1 MLYRQQAYF
10 FSILSFVL
18 VRGSKAPLIG
28 GAIFKLAIYYYLA
41 YASLDM
47 CYMF

>member
-1 MLYRQQAYF
+1 MLYRQQPYY

-28 GAIFKLAIYYYLA
+28 GGDF
-41 YASLDM
+41 
-47 CYMF
+47 